1 MSRGQFTPRHA
12 KEARAALPQE
22 GKQAVVNERADGS
35 SLSLS
40 LSRDLP
46 LRTRT
51 RTSCRRGAVLSSTT
65 RAMTRWRGNVRRRS
79 GLGRPWSS
87 SSSSS
92 SPSPPPSLSPPPQHH
107 RRSLSRPPGKTHTHG
122 TAPSLDSLRH
132 RVQWLLQDVRPKVC
146 TLLTHRWRGSK
157 QHREGRTWPD
167 RTGRHRKREKAPDAG
182 WVRASSHVA
191 LQWQSICTTVCTVL
205 YCAGQYPQPRVVSI
219 AWGKGYGLW
228 LGMLS
233 PWVGRVL
240 GAKAERDREGG
251 RKGTESARPE
261 GRGHA
266 PHTHARGVG
275 GQARRRDG
283 CSDAGGQDTNTTR
296 IGLRAQRAGGAAAE
310 HAS

>member
-1 MSRGQFTPRHA
+1 MSRGQFTPRHT
-12 KEARAALPQE
+12 KEAPAALPQE

-107 RRSLSRPPGKTHTHG
+107 RRSLSRLPPGRRTRTARPRHSTRSVIACNGCSRMCGRKCARCSHTDG
-122 TAPSLDSLRH
+122 EAASSTE
-132 RVQWLLQDVRPKVC
+132 
-146 TLLTHRWRGSK
+146 
-157 QHREGRTWPD
+157 REGLG
-167 RTGRHRKREKAPDAG
+167 RTGQAGTEREREAPDVG

-205 YCAGQYPQPRVVSI
+205 YCAGPYRQPRVVSI
-219 AWGKGYGLW
+219 AWEKDTVCGWGCSR
-228 LGMLS
+228 LG
-233 PWVGRVL
+233 WVGCWVPRQR
-240 GAKAERDREGG
+240 ETEREGEKG
-251 RKGTESARPE
+251 RRARALKE
-261 GRGHA
+261 GDTRLT
-266 PHTHARGVG
+266 HT
-275 GQARRRDG
+275 
-283 CSDAGGQDTNTTR
+283 
-296 IGLRAQRAGGAAAE
+296 RAWCGWTGPTP
-310 HAS
+310 